1 MNKIIKI
8 VNYFQKNKIFFL
20 IFIIIF
26 ASLVELLLL
35 YLLQP
40 LIYYFS
46 GTSNSINFYSLE
58 FIFGKESNFKIF
70 LLFFF
75 FVFIF
80 KCLLSIL
87 ISYQK
92 GKLVKKLNDQ
102 LSSRIYSNYISKD
115 FEFFIINNS
124 SNLIAN
130 IIFEVQKFSYNIVDS
145 LLIILTEAFLVIAV
159 LTYLLT
165 VYFRESLLLIFVTL
179 SFFIFFFKY
188 YKSNFEKLGK
198 LKIAHENKKL
208 EDLQSSFYIIQNIK
222 LDYLENF
229 FYRRFKVN
237 SEMSSKSTF
246 YLQFTGELAK
256 PLIELLIL
264 LVVSIII
271 FIFYIY
277 LNLSK
282 SEIFLM
288 ISIFVIGI
296 FRVLP
301 SCNKIFHNLNSLRFH
316 YLTIDIIY
324 SEIFINNNPKVIENF
339 TKNNVSLLNFNQS
352 IKLKDV
358 NFSYSQSKLNTL
370 SNINLEIKKNEI
382 IGIYGASGSGKTT
395 LLNLI
400 TYLLKP
406 SSGKILLD
414 NKSIENQYK
423 SYQEKIAYVSQRVYL
438 TDDSIINNVILGQDE
453 SLFDYNL
460 FSDVI
465 KKSDLEEMIKDLP
478 LGKDTVIGERGS
490 KLSGGQQQRLGIA
503 RALYKKPQIL
513 ILDEATSALD
523 HESEEQI
530 LKTINSLKNKMTII
544 IVTHKKSLINFC
556 DRKYKVDKG
565 IVTEVF

>member
-1 MNKIIKI
+1 MNKIIRI
-8 VNYFQKNKIFFL
+8 INYFQKDKIYFL
-20 IFIIIF
+20 ICLIIF

-40 LIYYFS
+40 IIYYFS
-46 GTSNSINFYSLE
+46 GISDSIDLYNLKFFFE
-58 FIFGKESNFKIF
+58 KKIDFKIL
-70 LLFFF
+70 LLFFL

-80 KCLLSIL
+80 KCLLSII

-102 LSSRIYSNYISKD
+102 LSSRIYSNYILKD
-115 FEFFIINNS
+115 FQFFINNNS

-145 LLIILTEAFLVIAV
+145 LLIVITELFLITTV
-159 LTYLLT
+159 LVYLLT
-165 VYFRESLLLIFVTL
+165 VYFKESLLLIVVTL
-179 SFFIFFFKY
+179 SFFTFFFKY
-188 YKSNFEKLGK
+188 YKSTFEKLGR
-198 LKIAHENKKL
+198 LKIMHENKKL
-208 EDLQSSFYIIQNIK
+208 DDLQRSFYIIQNIK

-229 FYRRFKVN
+229 FYKRFKIN
-237 SEMSSKSTF
+237 SEESSKSSF

-256 PLIELLIL
+256 PVIELLIL
-264 LVVSIII
+264 LVVSFII

-277 LNLSK
+277 FNLPK

-288 ISIFVIGI
+288 ISIFVIGM

-301 SCNKIFHNLNSLRFH
+301 SCNKVFHNLNSLRFY

-324 SEIFINNNPKVIENF
+324 SEIFINNTVKVVKNF
-339 TKNNVSLLNFNQS
+339 KKNNALLNFEHLLE
-352 IKLKDV
+352 LKDV
-358 NFSYSQSKLNTL
+358 NFSYSQSELKILNNL
-370 SNINLEIKKNEI
+370 NIKIKKNEI
-382 IGIYGASGSGKTT
+382 TGIYGPSGSGKTT

-400 TYLLKP
+400 CCLLKP

-414 NKSIENQYK
+414 NKPVENEYK
-423 SYQEKIAYVSQRVYL
+423 LYQEKIGYVSQRVYL
-438 TDDSIINNVILGQDE
+438 TDDSIINNVILGHEQ
-453 SLFDYNL
+453 SSFDYNL
-460 FSDVI
+460 FEDVI
-465 KKSDLEEMIKDLP
+465 KKSDLEDMIKNSP
-478 LGKDTVIGERGS
+478 LGKDTLIGERGL

-503 RALYKKPQIL
+503 RALYKKPEIL

-523 HESEEQI
+523 NESEEQI
-530 LKTINSLKNKMTII
+530 LKTINFLKNKMTII

-565 IVTEVF
+565 IVTEEF